1 MVASII
7 TEYHR
12 QQNSYNSMYQ
22 ESSLLPPLFFVLIT
36 VIIIIVIILTIALI
50 TIFPSF
56 PPQSRFLI
64 GYASDLAIY
73 LISSFKDNARNQ
85 WERCNLTFLLSLKVT
100 FISHPFLL
108 PLIIWYLPPKEIA
121 CKNIPKY
128 PFYPAKLFC
137 FFQQPKIW
145 IFWGKSMPGF
155 FLK

>member
-1 MVASII
+1 
-7 TEYHR
+7 
-12 QQNSYNSMYQ
+12 MYQ

-137 FFQQPKIW
+137 FFQFLILCQSITAAFNEWNANKVSRLKDTPKV
-145 IFWGKSMPGF
+145 
-155 FLK
+155 L

>member
-1 MVASII
+1 MGEMVASII

-22 ESSLLPPLFFVLIT
+22 ESSLLPQLFFILIT
-36 VIIIIVIILTIALI
+36 IIIIIVIILTIALI

-85 WERCNLTFLLSLKVT
+85 WERCNLTFLL
-100 FISHPFLL
+100 
-108 PLIIWYLPPKEIA
+108 
-121 CKNIPKY
+121 
-128 PFYPAKLFC
+128 
-137 FFQQPKIW
+137 
-145 IFWGKSMPGF
+145 
-155 FLK
+155 

>member
-36 VIIIIVIILTIALI
+36 VTIIIVIILTIALI

-121 CKNIPKY
+121 CVSQNILSTQPNCFVSSSNRNPGRFKNSNI
-128 PFYPAKLFC
+128 LR
-137 FFQQPKIW
+137 
-145 IFWGKSMPGF
+145 
-155 FLK
+155 

>member
-1 MVASII
+1 MGEMGAPII

-12 QQNSYNSMYQ
+12 QQNICDIMYRDAQ
-22 ESSLLPPLFFVLIT
+22 ELSLLPPLLFVLIT
-36 VIIIIVIILTIALI
+36 IIIIIVIILTIALI

-108 PLIIWYLPPKEIA
+108 PLII
-121 CKNIPKY
+121 
-128 PFYPAKLFC
+128 
-137 FFQQPKIW
+137 
-145 IFWGKSMPGF
+145 
-155 FLK
+155 